1 MAAVHKITQ
10 TNRYNYILSV
20 LLMGALKS
28 AEDVKFVGLTTD
40 LYLCKLHA
48 LINVYIGMVNYK
60 STPCMHLAGLQS
72 LIKHC

>member
-1 MAAVHKITQ
+1 MAAVHEITQ

-28 AEDVKFVGLTTD
+28 AEDVKCVSLTID

-48 LINVYIGMVNYK
+48 LIHVYIGMVYYK
-60 STPCMHLAGLQS
+60 
-72 LIKHC
+72 

>member
-1 MAAVHKITQ
+1 MHKITQ

-20 LLMGALKS
+20 FLMGALKS
-28 AEDVKFVGLTTD
+28 AEDVKFVGLTID

-48 LINVYIGMVNYK
+48 LIHVYIVMGLLQVN
-60 STPCMHLAGLQS
+60 TMHLAGLQS